1 MDVIEPALEEL
12 GEVRPPISVVAM
24 HGRAKILADPVL
36 LQRAIVNLLANALRF
51 SPAETPV
58 QITTRLVFDRIEIR
72 VIDHGPGVPMARRN
86 DVFVPFQRLGD
97 TDNTTGL
104 GLGLALSRGF
114 VEAMHGTLEPED
126 TPEGGLTMLVSLLA
140 NGEGTDAGTLARA
153 QRTNRQT
160 GSREQKGPQR

>member
-1 MDVIEPALEEL
+1 MLAISPIALDPMDVIEPTLEEL
-12 GEVRPPISVVAM
+12 GEVRPAIGVQAA

-58 QITTRLVFDRIEIR
+58 QITTRLIFDRVEIR
-72 VIDHGPGVPMARRN
+72 VVDHGPGVPIARRS

-114 VEAMHGTLEPED
+114 VAVSYTHLD
-126 TPEGGLTMLVSLLA
+126 VYKRQSSLRCFCTPRL
-140 NGEGTDAGTLARA
+140 
-153 QRTNRQT
+153 RTSSNVPT
-160 GSREQKGPQR
+160 A